1 MSVPSRARA
10 RVTCGFVLAGVLVLG
25 GCGSVPVGAPAPSP
39 LPTPAVSPTPTPTA
53 SPMPTASPTPPPTA
67 SPTPPPSPS
76 PSASASPTRSGA
88 PSPSPSSGTQA
99 LRQGDR
105 GPAVL
110 ALQQRLTEL
119 GYWLG
124 APDGTFGDLTEQA
137 VYALQKA
144 AGLTRDGLVGARTR
158 RALAAG
164 VRPAAHSGVGRV
176 IEVDLARQ
184 LVLVVDDGR
193 VRLVLNTSTG
203 SGGTYWYEGRLY
215 RAVTPRGHFAVYAE
229 IDGLRMSPLGR
240 LWRPKYFYGGI
251 ALHGSLFVPPWP
263 DSHGCVRLS
272 DAAIDMVW
280 ATGLARVGTAVWVV

>member
-1 MSVPSRARA
+1 LPSH
-10 RVTCGFVLAGVLVLG
+10 
-25 GCGSVPVGAPAPSP
+25 
-39 LPTPAVSPTPTPTA
+39 
-53 SPMPTASPTPPPTA
+53 
-67 SPTPPPSPS
+67 
-76 PSASASPTRSGA
+76 RS
-88 PSPSPSSGTQA
+88 TA

-110 ALQQRLTEL
+110 ALQQRLSAL

-124 APDGTFGDLTEQA
+124 TPDGHFGDLTEQA

-144 AGLTRDGLVGARTR
+144 AGVTRDGRVGPRTAK
-158 RALAAG
+158 ALARG
-164 VRPAAHSGVGRV
+164 VRPDARSTVGHV
-176 IEVDLARQ
+176 VEVDLARQ

-203 SGGTYWYEGRLY
+203 SGRTYWRDGRL
-215 RAVTPRGHFAVYAE
+215 RLAVTPRGHFAVYAE

-240 LWRPKYFYGGI
+240 LWRPKYFHGGI

-272 DAAIDMVW
+272 DPAIDMLW
-280 ATGLARVGTAVWVV
+280 ESGLAPIGTPVWVL